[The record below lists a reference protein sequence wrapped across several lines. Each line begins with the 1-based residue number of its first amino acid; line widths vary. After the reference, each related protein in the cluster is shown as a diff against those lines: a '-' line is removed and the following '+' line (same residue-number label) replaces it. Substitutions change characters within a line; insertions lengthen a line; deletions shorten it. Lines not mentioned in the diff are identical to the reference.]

1 MLAEKIY
8 KIQKELEEK
17 RIQRQR
23 GPNASI
29 ASTPG
34 SLPQAAL
41 DPHGHPFPGQQP
53 QQQQPPQQQLV
64 MQNNAPGN
72 PVLLRSPSAIGMYFN
87 STNNVI

>member
-1 MLAEKIY
+1 MIADKIY
-8 KIQKELEEK
+8 RLENEIEEP

-34 SLPQAAL
+34 SLPQVAL

-64 MQNNAPGN
+64 MQNNAAGN
-72 PVLLRSPSAIGMYFN
+72 PVLLRSLSAIGMYFQF
-87 STNNVI
+87 